1 MDRLPR
7 ILAGETL
14 RAVAAAWVRA
24 RKAGRHVL
32 LGMGAHPIKVGLSPV
47 LIDLLQRGLIT
58 GVAMNGAGI
67 IHDAEVAMVGRT
79 SEDVDEVLGCGAF
92 GMARETAEFLNG
104 AIAWGAKEGWAW
116 ARRWAGAWL
125 ASDFPH
131 RDLSLVAAAAALAVP
146 LTVHVAVGTD
156 IIHLHPSVS
165 PEALGATSHRDFRLF
180 AALVS
185 ELDHGVFINLGS
197 AVIIPE
203 VFLKALTLAR
213 NLGHQ
218 ASPLTTVNLD
228 FVQHYRPLTNVVRR
242 PTAGAGRGFAL
253 DRPPRVTVPAAR
265 GHGGGRDG
273 GGLMSTEIVILVDDL
288 RLNGYLDDSPTAQAL
303 ADALPIDGR
312 AQLWGEEIYFP
323 VDRVVADLDDTAAV
337 VVNVGDLGYW
347 PTGRAFCIFFGLTP
361 GSLPGEIRP
370 ASAVNRVGRITDD
383 PCCLKLVKEGAP
395 VRIEKK

>member
-1 MDRLPR
+1 MKKLEPLSLDGIKTYSLSERHSKVSFQDFGSPWQRGGGFREFVDRLPR

-14 RAVAAAWVRA
+14 RQVAAAWVRA
-24 RKAGRHVL
+24 RRQGRPVL

-47 LIDLLQRGLIT
+47 LIDLLKRGLIT

-79 SEDVDEVLGCGAF
+79 SEDVDEVLGCGCF
-92 GMARETAEFLNG
+92 GMARETAEFLNR
-104 AIAWGAKEGWAW
+104 AIAWGAKLGLGLGQAVG
-116 ARRWAGAWL
+116 RRL
-125 ASDFPH
+125 LESDFPH
-131 RDLSLVAAAAALAVP
+131 KDLSLVAAAAALEVP

-165 PEALGATSHRDFRLF
+165 PEALGATTHRDFRLF

-185 ELDHGVFINLGS
+185 ELDNGVFINLGS

-242 PTAGAGRGFAL
+242 PTIDAGQGLAL
-253 DRPPRVTVPAAR
+253 TGHHELMFPMLAA
-265 GHGGGRDG
+265 
-273 GGLMSTEIVILVDDL
+273 MVV
-288 RLNGYLDDSPTAQAL
+288 
-303 ADALPIDGR
+303 
-312 AQLWGEEIYFP
+312 EEMEE
-323 VDRVVADLDDTAAV
+323 A
-337 VVNVGDLGYW
+337 
-347 PTGRAFCIFFGLTP
+347 
-361 GSLPGEIRP
+361 
-370 ASAVNRVGRITDD
+370 
-383 PCCLKLVKEGAP
+383 
-395 VRIEKK
+395 